1 MKTVDEAM
9 NFYCGLHGVKVVN
22 DRFER
27 VKMKTQRLYTI
38 YSREVKDGKKVWKR
52 ESDTFLPIEGA
63 RRVFQTRLINGS
75 MGIGPLLELRP
86 VVTKVARYGTIYH
99 GCEYDQRKGM
109 WEGVPEGCTTREYF
123 FVR

>member
-1 MKTVDEAM
+1 MTVDSAM
-9 NFYCGLHGVKVVN
+9 NLYCKLHGVKVVDN
-22 DRFER
+22 KFIKEGTH
-27 VKMKTQRLYTI
+27 MKTQRLYTI

-86 VVTKVARYGTIYH
+86 VVTKVAR
-99 GCEYDQRKGM
+99 RL
-109 WEGVPEGCTTREYF
+109 TRST
-123 FVR
+123 